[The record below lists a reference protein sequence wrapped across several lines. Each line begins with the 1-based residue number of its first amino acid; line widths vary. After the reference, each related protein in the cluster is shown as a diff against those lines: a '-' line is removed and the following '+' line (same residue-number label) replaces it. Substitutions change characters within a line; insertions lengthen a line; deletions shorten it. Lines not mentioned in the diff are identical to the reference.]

1 MKWLRYKSSEHV
13 AFLDFSVDGPCTFHA
28 QSSSCLMLA
37 SGCKEKKKKKK
48 RGLNL
53 QPESLSRTINRF
65 GQREKGTCLSPECE
79 VSAFD

>member
-37 SGCKEKKKKKK
+37 SGCKEKKKRKKK
-48 RGLNL
+48 GLK
-53 QPESLSRTINRF
+53 SAA
-65 GQREKGTCLSPECE
+65 REPQQDNKQIWAERKGYMSQ
-79 VSAFD
+79 S